1 MGSEAA
7 GIKAIFL
14 DIDGVM
20 NSAYGKGPFEADME
34 VGKLA
39 LLKKLIEVSGASGII
54 LISDRRYS
62 PSYMKEFLPAL
73 EAHKIPYLSKTRNP
87 KKPKEGFDNRGLQI
101 RDFLYGHEEIKGMA
115 ILDDIDD
122 GISGL
127 FPKEF
132 IKVDRY
138 LGLDEGIC
146 EKALKALGR

>member
-1 MGSEAA
+1 MGGEAK

-34 VGKLA
+34 IGKLA
-39 LLKKLIEVSGASGII
+39 LLKKLIDLSGASGIV

-62 PSYMKEFLPAL
+62 PSYMKEFLPVLKAQ
-73 EAHKIPYLSKTRNP
+73 KIPYLSKTRNP

-101 RDFLYGHEEIKGMA
+101 RDFLYEHEEMKGMV

-138 LGLDEGIC
+138 VGLDEGVYQ
-146 EKALKALGR
+146 KALKALRG